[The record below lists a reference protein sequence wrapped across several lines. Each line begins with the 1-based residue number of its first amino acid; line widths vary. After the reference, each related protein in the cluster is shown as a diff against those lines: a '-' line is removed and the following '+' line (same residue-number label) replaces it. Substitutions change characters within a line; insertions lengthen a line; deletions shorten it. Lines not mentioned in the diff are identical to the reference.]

1 MSEDI
6 VHIQLKSQRV
16 KMYKVMLLAE
26 DEKLKRA
33 LRVLLDDSSRISDLL
48 HEAEVKCDQSLVFIA
63 RQATFPLVDCQHVES
78 AWRYVSLIQREL
90 TELVRQNTETIT
102 AIERQKLA
110 IAVHQKRIEKADTK
124 IRELVQGRYRWEK
137 DQESIVIEDNFV
149 ATRYGSSHDH

>member
-16 KMYKVMLLAE
+16 KKYKVMLLAE

-33 LRVLLDDSSRISDLL
+33 LRVLLDDSSRISEVLR
-48 HEAEVKCDQSLVFIA
+48 EAEVKRDQSLAFIV
-63 RQATFPLVDCQHVES
+63 RQATFPLVDCQHIES

-90 TELVRQNTETIT
+90 TELARQNTENIT

-110 IAVHQKRIEKADTK
+110 IAVLHNRIEKADTE
-124 IRELVQGRYRWEK
+124 IRELVQGRYRWET
-137 DQESIVIEDNFV
+137 DQESIVIEDNII
-149 ATRYGSSHDH
+149 ATRYGCSHDH

>member
-16 KMYKVMLLAE
+16 KKYKVMLLAE
-26 DEKLKRA
+26 DEKLKKV

-48 HEAEVKCDQSLVFIA
+48 HEAEVKRDQSLAFIS
-63 RQATFPLVDCQHVES
+63 RQATSPLVDCQHVES

-90 TELVRQNTETIT
+90 TVLVRQNTETIT

-110 IAVHQKRIEKADTK
+110 IAAHQKRVEKADTE
-124 IRELVQGRYRWEK
+124 IRELEQGRFRWER